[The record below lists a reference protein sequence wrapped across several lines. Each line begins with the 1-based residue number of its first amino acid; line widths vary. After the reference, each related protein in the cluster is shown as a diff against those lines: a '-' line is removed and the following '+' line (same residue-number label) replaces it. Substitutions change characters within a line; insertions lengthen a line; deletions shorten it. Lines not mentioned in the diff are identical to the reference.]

1 MAIDKIQSES
11 INLADNFAF
20 TGTVTGAGG
29 ANTPAFLAS
38 STGEVAVA
46 NTTTTKI
53 DNYSV
58 EILDT
63 DGCFASS
70 RFTPTTAGYYFIFGV
85 VGSYPAY
92 TATNYNVNLYKN
104 GSAAFVYTSQYI
116 TSYPQAMASGT
127 VYLNGSSDYVEV
139 YLYQN
144 SGSSRQVDGGTHRI
158 FGGYKIIT

>member
-70 RFTPTTAGYYFIFGV
+70 RFTPGVVGKYFIFGSANIFQDDSSDLKKSSWLFY
-85 VGSYPAY
+85 GT
-92 TATNYNVNLYKN
+92 TANDGITDEGN
-104 GSAAFVYTSQYI
+104 GSPNF
-116 TSYPQAMASGT
+116 
-127 VYLNGSSDYVEV
+127 LNQVSST
-139 YLYQN
+139 L
-144 SGSSRQVDGGTHRI
+144 
-158 FGGYKIIT
+158 